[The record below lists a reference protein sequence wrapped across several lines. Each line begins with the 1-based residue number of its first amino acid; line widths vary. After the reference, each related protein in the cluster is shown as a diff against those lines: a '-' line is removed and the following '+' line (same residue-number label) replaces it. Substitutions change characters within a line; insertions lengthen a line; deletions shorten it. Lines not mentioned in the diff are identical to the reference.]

1 MASAWL
7 NISNSWPCAIATSL
21 NPQAPAVLTAS
32 TVGAKTAMSIDEA
45 ETPQGEVART
55 GIGAATSGT
64 LRLRHRLTGFRAGRS
79 CRRENAAG
87 SSGSQ

>member
-1 MASAWL
+1 
-7 NISNSWPCAIATSL
+7 
-21 NPQAPAVLTAS
+21 
-32 TVGAKTAMSIDEA
+32 MSIDEA

-87 SSGSQ
+87 AVAANNVRRATSSMASVLERIGTWQISPNLNRHGTLIVINFAY

>member
-7 NISNSWPCAIATSL
+7 NISNSRPCAIATSL

-32 TVGAKTAMSIDEA
+32 TVGVETAMSIDEA

-55 GIGAATSGT
+55 GIGAAMSGT
-64 LRLRHRLTGFRAGRS
+64 LRLRYGFAGLGARRGCRQQSTGS
-79 CRRENAAG
+79 RRR
-87 SSGSQ
+87 Q

>member
-1 MASAWL
+1 VIGERRNQQIGIL
-7 NISNSWPCAIATSL
+7 P
-21 NPQAPAVLTAS
+21 VF
-32 TVGAKTAMSIDEA
+32 
-45 ETPQGEVART
+45 GEVART